1 MGPYECVVHCCRYQW
16 VPMNMLPIAAGTNG
30 SLASVLFP
38 VPSSVA
44 TSDLTDALH
53 HKSASSVLK
62 SNATKRLRDN
72 SKEAAPTASSEDEK
86 EKHLLKNG
94 VHSTDAL
101 CLAGGAT
108 DSSRATFPAAPNP
121 FLLPLADSSVSPMA
135 YFPFGNS
142 PLLGPSTAHTS
153 IFNPSPLFSSPIYPY
168 GSTAS
173 AKHSV
178 SPDRPVTTRHND
190 SGEKT
195 GRRKTSHGRDRAT
208 SITTT
213 SVSITSPILAVP
225 KPAALTTSKKKQ
237 RSRNDSVR
245 QKPSSR
251 LPTSYQ
257 YEFLEHSTSGQ
268 PKRVVVMFKI
278 SRKIHYKY

>member
-1 MGPYECVVHCCRYQW
+1 
-16 VPMNMLPIAAGTNG
+16 MNVLSLATGTNG

-38 VPSSVA
+38 VPSTVV
-44 TSDLTDALH
+44 TSDLIDTLH

-62 SNATKRLRDN
+62 SNASKRLLDD
-72 SKEAAPTASSEDEK
+72 SKEAALTASSDDEK

-101 CLAGGAT
+101 CLTGGAT

-142 PLLGPSTAHTS
+142 PLLGPSTAHAS
-153 IFNPSPLFSSPIYPY
+153 MFNPTPLFSSPIYPY
-168 GSTAS
+168 GSTAT
-173 AKHSV
+173 AKHSM
-178 SPDRPVTTRHND
+178 SPDRPVTTRHGD
-190 SGEKT
+190 TGEKI
-195 GRRKTSHGRDRAT
+195 GRRKTSHGRDSAT

-245 QKPSSR
+245 QQHWAQLAVLCR
-251 LPTSYQ
+251 
-257 YEFLEHSTSGQ
+257 
-268 PKRVVVMFKI
+268 
-278 SRKIHYKY
+278 